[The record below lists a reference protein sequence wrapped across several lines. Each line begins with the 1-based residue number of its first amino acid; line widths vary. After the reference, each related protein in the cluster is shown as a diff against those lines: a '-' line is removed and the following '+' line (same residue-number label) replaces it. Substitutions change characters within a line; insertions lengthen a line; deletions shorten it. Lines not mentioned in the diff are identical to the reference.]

1 MQRRNVWLAA
11 ALLNSRVRNSAGE
24 DLGKIEDIV
33 IDAESGAIRYAILS
47 IGGLGDDKL
56 FAIPWSS
63 LSLSP
68 SRDFFLLKYRQTQ
81 AGACA
86 RIHARPLA

>member
-1 MQRRNVWLAA
+1 MQRRNVWLAT

-68 SRDFFLLKYRQTQ
+68 SRDFFLQYRQTQ